1 MELGKKQTLY
11 VVKKVEFGVYLGD
24 SPEAG
29 AESRVLLPAKQV
41 PEGAEKGT
49 AIRVFLYK
57 DSRDRLIATTAEPAL
72 QAGEFA
78 LLKVKEVGRIGAFL
92 DWGLE
97 KDLLLPY
104 REQTKKLHAGEE
116 VLAGLYVDKSGRLC
130 ATMKIYHYLK
140 TNPPYQIGE
149 TVEGRIYEISDRFGV
164 FVAVE
169 YQYSGLIPRKEAQG
183 EFHVGARLQLRVTG
197 VKEDGK
203 LDLAARRKAYL
214 QMDEDGENILGVI
227 DEFAGVLP
235 FDDKVSP
242 EVIQREFG
250 LSKAAFKRAVGR
262 LLKEG
267 RIEIRDHRI
276 YKK

>member
-1 MELGKKQTLY
+1 M
-11 VVKKVEFGVYLGD
+11 
-24 SPEAG
+24 
-29 AESRVLLPAKQV
+29 
-41 PEGAEKGT
+41 
-49 AIRVFLYK
+49 
-57 DSRDRLIATTAEPAL
+57 
-72 QAGEFA
+72 
-78 LLKVKEVGRIGAFL
+78 
-92 DWGLE
+92 
-97 KDLLLPY
+97 
-104 REQTKKLHAGEE
+104 
-116 VLAGLYVDKSGRLC
+116 
-130 ATMKIYHYLK
+130 
-140 TNPPYQIGE
+140 
-149 TVEGRIYEISDRFGV
+149 
-164 FVAVE
+164 
-169 YQYSGLIPRKEAQG
+169 
-183 EFHVGARLQLRVTG
+183 TG